1 MKKYAWV
8 VLVLGFMA
16 CGGPPAFAGQLNLIW
31 DQDFT
36 NDTPCQT
43 ATQNSCLFEFI
54 AYHTAASGRV
64 TDFVLP
70 APPTAAGVVTG
81 LQTGFFTTKN
91 QYGLNSY
98 CVISVAKDA
107 NGVLVESNPACVG
120 AQLLPGSPSNVRYQ
134 TK

>member
-1 MKKYAWV
+1 MS
-8 VLVLGFMA
+8 

-54 AYHTAASGRV
+54 AYHTDVNNNRV
-64 TDFVLP
+64 TDFTLLTN
-70 APPTAAGVVTG
+70 PTSAGLVTG
-81 LQTGFFTTKN
+81 IQTGFFTTKN

-98 CVISVAKDA
+98 CVISVAKNA
-107 NGVLVESNPACVG
+107 SGLLVESNPACVG

>member
-1 MKKYAWV
+1 MRRYLWMALL
-8 VLVLGFMA
+8 LVG

-54 AYHTAASGRV
+54 AYHTGPSGRV
-64 TDFVLP
+64 TDFTLLTDK
-70 APPTAAGVVTG
+70 TASGVVLG
-81 LQTGFFTTKN
+81 IQTGFFITKN

-98 CVISVAKDA
+98 CVVSVAKDA
-107 NGVLVESNPACVG
+107 SGVLVESNPACVG
-120 AQLLPGSPSNVRYQ
+120 ASLAPGSPSNLRYQ

>member
-1 MKKYAWV
+1 
-8 VLVLGFMA
+8 LMA

-36 NDTPCQT
+36 NDQPCQT
-43 ATQNSCLFEFI
+43 ATQNNCLFEFI
-54 AYHTAASGRV
+54 AYHTGASGRV

-70 APPTAAGVVTG
+70 APPTAAGLVTG

-91 QYGLNSY
+91 LYGLNSY
-98 CVISVAKDA
+98 CVVSVAKDA
-107 NGVLVESNPACVG
+107 NGTLVESNPACVG
-120 AQLLPGSPSNVRYQ
+120 ASLTPGSPSNVRYQ